1 MSRYSSRVLLIALAL
16 LLVLGVSTAF
26 FAIRDGINNNV
37 AMANQTA
44 CDLLTLNDAKTLLN
58 DTAKKSDDTA
68 GNKETADLSKSRCS
82 YVTQGAGLQDI
93 WTLTLELRI
102 AKTDDG
108 KADNASYF
116 TPNKTDD
123 QQVAGYGD
131 EARWDAYS
139 GRLSVLRG
147 GDFYLVSMTKGFGG
161 NTVVLADVQK
171 AAEAV
176 GLKE

>member
-1 MSRYSSRVLLIALAL
+1 MGRYNSRPLLISLAI
-16 LLVLGVSTAF
+16 LLVVGVGMAF
-26 FAIRDGINNNV
+26 FAIRDAINNNI
-37 AMANQTA
+37 ALSSQTA
-44 CDLLTLNDAKTLLN
+44 CDMLTINEAKTLLN
-58 DTAKKSDDTA
+58 DTAKKSDDVT

-93 WTLTLELRI
+93 WTLTLELRM
-102 AKTDDG
+102 AKTDEG
-108 KADNASYF
+108 KAENTSYF
-116 TPNKTDD
+116 APNKTDD

-139 GRLSVLRG
+139 GRLSVLKG

-161 NTVVLADVQK
+161 NTVLLADVQK